1 MMASASNVRAWAR
14 MRSSSVAITT
24 RDACRTLRAMRQ
36 TLSSIETP
44 ATTQNGLPGKRD
56 EAYRA
61 GITMAAV
68 IGAPYFARKDFD
80 CLDSMPSATVSGKTF
95 IRAAICLLR
104 RPVMTMDRP
113 RITPS

>member
-1 MMASASNVRAWAR
+1 

-24 RDACRTLRAMRQ
+24 RDACRTLFAMRH
-36 TLSSIETP
+36 TLSSMLTP
-44 ATTQNGLPGKRD
+44 ETTQNGLPGKRD

-68 IGAPYFARKDFD
+68 MGTLYFARKDFD
-80 CLDSMPSATVSGKTF
+80 CLSTMPSVTLSGKTF

-113 RITPS
+113 AITPS